1 MAEAHVH
8 NRQLRVYGNGLPG
21 YMDASLNGG
30 HLLHVMDDV
39 VKKGM
44 AFNRLLLILCVENLR
59 RGPNSDNRL
68 SMNAPISNEEVDN
81 YFYPNVSNNIN
92 SLIFKA
98 VQDFITQSG
107 RFAME

>member
-1 MAEAHVH
+1 MNRNLPLLQLDYGESPRLWTLDISDSAEGDGYGGDNGTDTSMAEAHVH

-44 AFNRLLLILCVENLR
+44 AFNPLLLILCVENLR
-59 RGPNSDNRL
+59 R
-68 SMNAPISNEEVDN
+68 
-81 YFYPNVSNNIN
+81 
-92 SLIFKA
+92 
-98 VQDFITQSG
+98 
-107 RFAME
+107 